1 MADFKRSMQILQRLE
16 FSDANDCLHQNKTEN
31 GLTYWGI
38 YEGSHPYWRQ
48 WLYIRGVLKEQNFDK
63 QKASAILYADE
74 KLAQEVY
81 KIYKAEYWEKMRG
94 DEIASQHTADEIF
107 IFGVNAG
114 INKAVKLAQRIINTK
129 EDGVMGQTSLRA
141 LNEYDEAKFDKLY
154 DLEEQKYYNAI
165 MESNPKLRIYAR
177 GWKRRAEAV

>member
-1 MADFKRSMQILQRLE
+1 
-16 FSDANDCLHQNKTEN
+16 
-31 GLTYWGI
+31 
-38 YEGSHPYWRQ
+38 
-48 WLYIRGVLKEQNFDK
+48 
-63 QKASAILYADE
+63 
-74 KLAQEVY
+74 
-81 KIYKAEYWEKMRG
+81 MRG

-129 EDGVMGQTSLRA
+129 EDGIMGQISLGL

-154 DLEEQKYYNAI
+154 DVEEQKYYNAI

>member
-1 MADFKRSMQILQRLE
+1 MADFKRSMQILRDLE
-16 FSDANDCLHQNKTEN
+16 FSKPGKCLHKNKTEN

-38 YEGSHPYWRQ
+38 YEGAHPDWKE
-48 WLYIRGVLKEQNFDK
+48 WFYIRDVLKEQNFDK
-63 QKASAILYADE
+63 EKASAILYADE
-74 KLAQEVY
+74 RLTNEVY
-81 KIYKAEYWEKMRG
+81 KFYKREFWDKMRG

-114 INKAVKLAQRIINTK
+114 INKAVKLAQRIISTK
-129 EDGVMGQTSLRA
+129 EDGIMGQISLRA

-154 DLEEQKYYNAI
+154 DIEEQKYYNAI

-177 GWKRRAEAV
+177 GWKRRAEVV